1 MDSTVQELRVLVRC
15 FHPSLLFLSE
25 TKMRDNRVRN
35 LLWSLGFYGCF
46 AVSSVGNSGGLALFW
61 LKECYVSLEHYTTNV
76 IDVTIKIDS
85 EKMWR
90 ATFVYG
96 EPRTKLRYQFW
107 DLLRFIRTQWSG
119 PWLCAGD
126 FNEVLSRDEHMS
138 KVQRGEHQMKLFREC
153 LEDCKLVDLGFSGP
167 KFTWNNRQS
176 GDNNVKVRL
185 DRATANGQFMELFND
200 YHVEN
205 IITYS
210 CDHYAVLTSIGYG
223 ARCDKGRPIS

>member
-1 MDSTVQELRVLVRC
+1 MCHLNIILRM
-15 FHPSLLFLSE
+15 LF
-25 TKMRDNRVRN
+25 
-35 LLWSLGFYGCF
+35 
-46 AVSSVGNSGGLALFW
+46 
-61 LKECYVSLEHYTTNV
+61 
-76 IDVTIKIDS
+76 DVTIKIDS

-96 EPRTKLRYQFW
+96 EPRTELRYQFW

-138 KVQRGEHQMKLFREC
+138 KVQRGEHQMKLFSEC
-153 LEDCKLVDLGFSGP
+153 LEDCELVDLGFSGP
-167 KFTWNNRQS
+167 KFTWNNIQS

-210 CDHYAVLTSIGYG
+210 SDHYAVLTSIGYG
-223 ARCDKGRPIS
+223 ARCDKGRPISQNFRYESMWARASDYVEVVQKSWVQGFDGPINI